1 MAFMVRKNIVKS
13 VIVKEFKQMF
23 RDSRM
28 RVILFFPPI
37 LMMLI
42 FGYAVSTDVTDVR
55 MAVLDEDRTQVS
67 RALVERFTSS
77 GYFALSNSVNSAKE
91 AGALLDAGRIELFL
105 HIENGFS
112 THVRNDGTGMMQI
125 LVDGTD
131 SSRAAVT
138 VSYVNQI
145 TSEFS
150 YQYFG
155 NRIRRIV
162 LAKNIQGVRFRE
174 NVELAERIMFNP
186 NLSSRNFYL
195 PGILGLLV
203 SIIAVSMTSMS
214 IVRER
219 EVGTMEQ
226 ITVSPLR
233 PMEFIAGKTL
243 PFMIVSFIDI
253 VIITLITITW
263 FAVPLAGSFLLLMLG
278 SLIFIF
284 ASTSVGLFISTI
296 SKTQQQAILSTFL
309 YFLPSILFSGFIF
322 PIYSMPESM
331 QYVAYANPMT
341 YFINIVRG
349 LFLKGIGMGALW
361 KDMTVLF
368 LMGAALFF
376 LSSKRLEEGIE

>member
-131 SSRAAVT
+131 SSCAAVT

-162 LAKNIQGVRFRE
+162 LAKSIQGVRFRE

-233 PMEFIAGKTL
+233 SMEFIAGKTL

-349 LFLKGIGMGALW
+349 LFLKGVGTGALW

-368 LMGAALFF
+368 LMGAALFY

>member
-1 MAFMVRKNIVKS
+1 MALMIRKNIVKS

-23 RDSRM
+23 RDTRM

-42 FGYAVSTDVTDVR
+42 FGYAVSTDVKDVR

-67 RALVERFTSS
+67 RALIERFTSS

-145 TSEFS
+145 TSDFS
-150 YQYFG
+150 YQYFA

-162 LAKNIQGVRFRE
+162 LAKSIQGVRFRE
-174 NVELAERIMFNP
+174 NVALAERIMFNP

-195 PGILGLLV
+195 PGILGLLI
-203 SIIAVSMTSMS
+203 SMIAVSLTSMS

-233 PMEFIAGKTL
+233 SMEFIAGKTL
-243 PFMIVSFIDI
+243 PFIIVSFVDI

-263 FAVPLAGSFLLLMLG
+263 FAVPLAGSFLLLLLG

-322 PIYSMPESM
+322 PIYSMPETM
-331 QYVAYANPMT
+331 RFVAYVNPMT
-341 YFINIVRG
+341 YFITIVRG
-349 LFLKGIGMGALW
+349 LFLKGVGMGVLW
-361 KDMTVLF
+361 KDMAVLL
-368 LMGAALFF
+368 LMGAALFY
-376 LSSKRLEEGIE
+376 LSSRRLEEGIE